1 PAPDYAALAGSGRAP
16 ANAREEIVCAAF
28 ADVLGLAQV
37 GVDDDFFRLGGN
49 SLMVVRLVERLRGAG
64 VSTSVRAFFRTPTPA
79 GLAAAVDAAG
89 QVEVP
94 ERAIPEG
101 ATEITPEMLPL
112 VDLTADEVERIV
124 AAVEGGAANV
134 ADVYPLA
141 PLQDGLLVHHLLA
154 DGGDDAYVMVT
165 VLGFDSREKVEAF
178 TAALQRVVDRHDIL
192 RTGLVWEGLREPVQ
206 VVRRRA
212 ELPVR
217 EVTLAPD
224 SGDPVADLLDL
235 GGLSMNLGRA
245 PLLSVQFAA
254 EPGTGRWLALVR
266 VHHVVMDHTTLE
278 VLLGDIRAFLAG
290 REQELP
296 EPLPFR
302 DFVAQARAEAERG
315 DSERY
320 FAELLGDVTEPT
332 APYGLV
338 DVRGDGMDAAEAQL
352 AFSPELTRRVREV
365 SRRLGTSPATL
376 LHLAWS
382 RVLAAVSGRDD
393 VVFGTVLFG
402 RMNAGAGADR
412 VPGPFMNT
420 LPVRVRTDE
429 LGVREA
435 VTALRGQLAGLLE
448 HEHASLAVA
457 QQASAVPGELPLFT
471 SILNYRHNT
480 DQSLDDEWG
489 VDGIRTV
496 YTHDRNNYPLTV
508 AVDDSGDLI
517 GLDVSAVAPADPQAV
532 AELVETATAD
542 LVAALER
549 VSAGGAEQRLAEVP
563 VLDERVVR
571 RVLAQGSG
579 RTALVAGRS
588 LPELFAGQVA
598 RTPDAVAVVAEG
610 VELSYGELDARA
622 NRLARLLA
630 GRGVGP
636 ESLVG
641 VCLERGAD
649 LVVALLAVL

>member
-1 PAPDYAALAGSGRAP
+1 GRAP

-28 ADVLGLAQV
+28 ADVLGLEQV
-37 GVDDDFFRLGGN
+37 GVDDDFFRHGGN

-64 VSTSVRAFFRTPTPA
+64 VRTSVRAFFRTPTPA

-94 ERAIPEG
+94 ERAIPED

-206 VVRRRA
+206 VVLRRA

-278 VLLGDIRAFLAG
+278 VLLGDIKAFLAG

-352 AFSPELTRRVREV
+352 SFSPELTRRVREA

-382 RVLAAVSGRDD
+382 RVLAAVSGQDD

-489 VDGIRTV
+489 VDGIHTV

-549 VSAGGAEQRLAEVP
+549 VSAGGAEQRLAEVA

-571 RVLAQGSG
+571 RVLGQGSG
-579 RTALVAGRS
+579 RTAPVAARS

-610 VELSYGELDARA
+610 VELSFAELDA
-622 NRLARLLA
+622 
-630 GRGVGP
+630 
-636 ESLVG
+636 
-641 VCLERGAD
+641 
-649 LVVALLAVL
+649 